1 MLITKKSILTGESRT
16 LDIPIEPENYR
27 EFLEGESLDLVAP
40 YLCNSDKKFI
50 LTGLMED
57 DDDDY

>member
-16 LDIPIEPENYR
+16 LDIPIEPEDYR
-27 EFLEGESLDLVAP
+27 EYLEGEPLDIVAP

-57 DDDDY
+57 DDDNY

>member
-16 LDIPIEPENYR
+16 LDIPIEPEDYR
-27 EFLEGESLDLVAP
+27 EFLEGESLDIVAP
-40 YLCNSDKKFI
+40 YLCDFDKKFI

-57 DDDDY
+57 DDDNY